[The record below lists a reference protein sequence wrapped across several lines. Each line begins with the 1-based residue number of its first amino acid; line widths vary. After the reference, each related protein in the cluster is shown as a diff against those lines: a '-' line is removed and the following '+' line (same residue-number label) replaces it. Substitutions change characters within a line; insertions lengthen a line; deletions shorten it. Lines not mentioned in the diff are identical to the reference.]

1 MIAAD
6 LVPLAFAVDKL
17 LLLPGNPR
25 RGDVEAVKR
34 SLEAFG
40 QRKPI
45 VARRSDS
52 VVIAGNHTL
61 QAAQALG
68 WSEIAVVWVD
78 DDDTTSKA
86 FALADNR
93 TAELG
98 DYDDAALAELIGQV
112 GSVDPDLLIASGWN
126 AQAVQE
132 LIARIEP
139 IKELINPELTDLTPP
154 KIPKS
159 TFGDVWLLGKH
170 RVLCGD
176 ATIRK
181 SFEVLMAGKRATMI
195 FTDPPWNVAIGLDS
209 NPRHRQREGLKNDN
223 LTSEQFGSFL
233 KSFATHAID
242 FLDGDIYCVLGASEW
257 PNLDDALRSVG
268 FHWSATVIWVKDLFV
283 LGRSKFH
290 RRYEPIWY
298 GWAKNKKSSFQGA
311 RNLDDV
317 WEIARPRRSE
327 EHPTMKPID
336 LMKYAI
342 EASSAPNQIVLEPFG
357 GSGSTLLAAEATG
370 RICYSIELEP
380 IFVDVICRRFQQM
393 TGIKPVNELTGRE
406 HDFLDG

>member
-17 LLLPGNPR
+17 CLLPGNPR

-98 DYDDAALAELIGQV
+98 NYDEVALADLIGQV
-112 GSVDPDLLIASGWN
+112 GSVDPDLLVASGWDL
-126 AQAVQE
+126 QSVQD
-132 LIARIEP
+132 LISRIEP
-139 IKELINPELTDLTPP
+139 SKQLVNPEETDSQPP
-154 KIPKS
+154 KVAKS
-159 TFGDVWLLGKH
+159 VLGDIWILGKH

-176 ATIRK
+176 STKRE
-181 SFEVLMAGKRATMI
+181 SFELLMSGKRATMM

-223 LTSEQFGSFL
+223 LTSEQFSNFL
-233 KSFATHAID
+233 KSFASHAID
-242 FLDGDIYCVLGASEW
+242 FVDGDIYCVLGASEW
-257 PNLDDALRSVG
+257 PNLDSALRSVG

-298 GWAKNKKSSFQGA
+298 GWSKDGKSSFEGA

-317 WEIARPRRSE
+317 WEIPRPRRSE
-327 EHPTMKPID
+327 EHPTMKPIE
-336 LMKYAI
+336 LMKRAI
-342 EASSAPNQIVLEPFG
+342 EASSAINKIVLEPFG
-357 GSGSTLLAAEATG
+357 GSGSTLLAAESTG

-380 IFVDVICRRFQQM
+380 VFVDVICRRFQEV
-393 TGIKPVNELTGRE
+393 TGIVPVNEATGRE
-406 HDFLDG
+406 HNFLNG